1 MIANPSLKERNCRS
15 LTLMSALSIAEASAA
30 YEAGRV
36 SDLSTFASGASNESS
51 SG

>member
-1 MIANPSLKERNCRS
+1 VIANLSPKERNSRS
-15 LTLMSALSIAEASAA
+15 LALMSALSIAEASAA

-36 SDLSTFASGASNESS
+36 SDLSMFASGASNESS